1 MRDKVNTDFTNQP
14 NRIVL
19 SDYYSCNSSNSCSK
33 KEVSANVNEPIPLIL
48 RILRAKRRNISEYSQ
63 VHSCHSSNSCSPKE
77 ISANVHEPNP
87 MILRILRAKE
97 EKSVSI
103 HKFIRTIRVL

>member
-1 MRDKVNTDFTNQP
+1 MRDKVNTDLTNQP

-19 SDYYSCNSSNSCSK
+19 SDYYSCNSCSK

-63 VHSCHSSNSCSPKE
+63 AYSCYSCNSCSKE
-77 ISANVHEPNP
+77 EASASVHEPNP